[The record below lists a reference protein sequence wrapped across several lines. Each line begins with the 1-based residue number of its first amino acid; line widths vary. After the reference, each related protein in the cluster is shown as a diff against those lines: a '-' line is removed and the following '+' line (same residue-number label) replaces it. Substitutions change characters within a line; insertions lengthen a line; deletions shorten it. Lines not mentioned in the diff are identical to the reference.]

1 MNYIP
6 VHIEESIKKEC
17 SRRRLSFRTAQTY
30 LACIERFLKWSK
42 KDIRYISKK
51 DVRLFLEDLSEKNK
65 AGSTMNVYH
74 MALRFLF
81 ENVLEKR
88 MWIDIKYSKTP
99 KRLPEVLTKEEVR
112 KLLNAISNW
121 KH

>member
-1 MNYIP
+1 MF
-6 VHIEESIKKEC
+6 SKAIK
-17 SRRRLSFRTAQTY
+17 LSNCTNLFG
-30 LACIERFLKWSK
+30 CIERFLKWSK

-51 DVRLFLEDLSEKNK
+51 DVRMFLEDLLEKNK

-99 KRLPEVLTKEEVR
+99 PLHTKKEQL
-112 KLLNAISNW
+112 KTAD
-121 KH
+121 